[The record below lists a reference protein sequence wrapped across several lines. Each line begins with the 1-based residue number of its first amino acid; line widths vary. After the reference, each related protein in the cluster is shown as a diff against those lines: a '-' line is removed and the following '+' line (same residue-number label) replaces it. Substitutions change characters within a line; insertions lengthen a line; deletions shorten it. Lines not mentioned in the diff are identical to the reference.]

1 MNSHACEEK
10 LIITLLHV
18 VNRTYSSTSSSSD
31 CPAFQ
36 LRCVWKELVP
46 PAQNVEEMVFT
57 NEILNP
63 GQRVTNEVRP
73 DEAGSVRVEPG
84 QLGVVKG
91 EHTGRVE
98 VPEEHNVH
106 IKSLGIL
113 VIAIFCSIQCK
124 T

>member
-1 MNSHACEEK
+1 
-10 LIITLLHV
+10 
-18 VNRTYSSTSSSSD
+18 
-31 CPAFQ
+31 
-36 LRCVWKELVP
+36 
-46 PAQNVEEMVFT
+46 MVFT

-98 VPEEHNVH
+98 VPEEYN
-106 IKSLGIL
+106 KSYYEFGHLGFCDL
-113 VIAIFCSIQCK
+113 LFDPMQDIARARLKSSFFK
-124 T
+124 G